1 VLASGPPS
9 AKFYTP
15 WLKPLVPPLVLRKG
29 TEFNLMS
36 GAFTVPDE
44 LINKKPT
51 QRFTT
56 RESL

>member
-1 VLASGPPS
+1 
-9 AKFYTP
+9 
-15 WLKPLVPPLVLRKG
+15 
-29 TEFNLMS
+29 MS